1 MQVNRLTLTNVR
13 AFQQA
18 EFEFQP
24 GMNLLV
30 GVNGAGKSTV
40 LDVLR
45 RMYARWVPGSTK
57 EAIVW
62 SRDEDITIGQPF
74 MIISA
79 QLDFYGQPFTYNY
92 QLQRETV
99 ASNPDAH
106 EGQVRDSAYEVPE
119 IDELRDADRQIVSGL
134 RFSKTEPPLVVFF
147 SPHRSVSET
156 ERKASR
162 SKRERANNLA
172 LEPRGLNV
180 QELALWWLVQESLRA
195 ETSGQVSLFGE
206 IRFNLNHA
214 LNSALHGFLDTY
226 GDVYPVGEPKPTLQI
241 EKGEM
246 VLDVLQLSDGERS
259 MIAVVLDLAR
269 RLALANPHLS
279 DPLREGR
286 AVVLIDELDL
296 HLHPAWQ
303 RTICERLTSTFPNCQ
318 FIASTHSPQ
327 IIGEVSSE
335 NIIIIENGKAIR
347 PRQSLGMD
355 TNWILKYL
363 MDVPDRNVSTQDMLV
378 AIETLIEQE
387 EYEQALGRIAEV
399 RQAFGDFPELAALQA
414 QIEMMTFLADEAE
427 ADEK

>member
-1 MQVNRLTLTNVR
+1 MQVKRLTLTNVR

-45 RMYARWVPGSTK
+45 RIYAKWLPGSTK
-57 EAIVW
+57 DPIGW

-74 MIISA
+74 MTIAA

-92 QLQRETV
+92 QLQRQTV
-99 ASNPDAH
+99 VANPDAL

-119 IDELRDADRQIVSGL
+119 IDELRDADSQIVSGL
-134 RFSKTEPPLVVFF
+134 HFSKTEPPLVVFF

-156 ERKASR
+156 ERKVSR
-162 SKRERANNLA
+162 SKRDRANNLA

-180 QELALWWLVQESLRA
+180 QELARWWLVQESLRA
-195 ETSGQVSLFGE
+195 ETSGQVALFGGIE
-206 IRFNLNHA
+206 FNLNRA

-226 GDVYPVGEPKPTLQI
+226 GDIYPVGEPKPTLQI

-269 RLALANPHLS
+269 RLALANPGLS

-303 RTICERLTSTFPNCQ
+303 RTICERLTDTFPNCQ
-318 FIASTHSPQ
+318 FIATTHSPQ
-327 IIGEVSSE
+327 IIGEVPAE
-335 NIIIIENGKAIR
+335 NITIIEAGSTIK

-355 TNWILKYL
+355 TNWILEFI
-363 MDVPDRNVSTQDMLV
+363 MGTATRSDSTRKMLDM
-378 AIETLIEQE
+378 IETLIEE
-387 EYEQALGRIAEV
+387 ENYQQAMERIAEV
-399 RQAFGDFPELAALQA
+399 RQTFGDFSELAALQA
-414 QIEMMTFLADEAE
+414 HIEMINFLANESE
-427 ADEK
+427 ADEE

>member
-1 MQVNRLTLTNVR
+1 MQVKRLTLTNVR
-13 AFQQA
+13 AFRQA

-30 GVNGAGKSTV
+30 GVNGTGKSTV

-45 RMYARWVPGSTK
+45 RIYAKWLPGSTK
-57 EAIVW
+57 DPIGW

-74 MIISA
+74 MTIAA
-79 QLDFYGQPFTYNY
+79 QLDFYGQSLTYNY
-92 QLQRETV
+92 QLQRQTV
-99 ASNPDAH
+99 AANPDAR

-119 IDELRDADRQIVSGL
+119 IDELRDADSQIVSGL
-134 RFSKTEPPLVVFF
+134 HFSKTEPPLVVFF

-162 SKRERANNLA
+162 SKRDRANNLA

-180 QELALWWLVQESLRA
+180 QELAQWWLVQESLRA

-206 IRFNLNHA
+206 LQFNLNHA
-214 LNSALHGFLDTY
+214 LNNALHGFLDTY

-241 EKGEM
+241 EKGEI

-269 RLALANPHLS
+269 RLALANPGLS

-303 RTICERLTSTFPNCQ
+303 RMICERLTDTFPNCQ
-318 FIASTHSPQ
+318 FIATTHSPQ
-327 IIGEVSSE
+327 IIGEISAE
-335 NIIIIENGKAIR
+335 KIMMIEAGKATR
-347 PRQSLGMD
+347 PDQSKGMD
-355 TNWILKYL
+355 SSWILRHL
-363 MDVPDRNVSTQDMLV
+363 MGVSPRDQGTLDTLLH
-378 AIETLIEQE
+378 IETLIEQKQYSE
-387 EYEQALGRIAEV
+387 AKALIQELRPMMS
-399 RQAFGDFPELAALQA
+399 DDPELARLQTR
-414 QIEMMTFLADEAE
+414 IDISEMMRR
-427 ADEK
+427 